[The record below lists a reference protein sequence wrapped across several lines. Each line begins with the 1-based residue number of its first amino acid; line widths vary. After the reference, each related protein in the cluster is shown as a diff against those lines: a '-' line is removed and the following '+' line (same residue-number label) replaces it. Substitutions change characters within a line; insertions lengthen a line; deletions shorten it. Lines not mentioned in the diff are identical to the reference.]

1 MKVGITNKSVRC
13 IMLPSKI
20 LLVPGFN
27 LIDSAVYKSH
37 SDIIEKHKELIVE
50 KKEMNDS
57 DLSGLNVKK
66 AAEVIESTNDQ
77 DLLAQWKQ
85 SEEAGKKRAAVL
97 KAIEV
102 QLKKIDAVLI
112 KKDKDSGEQKE
123 Q

>member
-13 IMLPSKI
+13 IMLPSKT